1 MARLGAGVVVAAAQ
15 PVVAQQH
22 VTTGPAEV
30 RRAGMGLVAGV
41 SARIG
46 MAHHSRRGCCGGSRG
61 IPVVVAVAAGDPA
74 LNVPAQRHLR
84 GRLPVS
90 LPDPGKRRM
99 GEDTVLPLR
108 QGAPR
113 LGTHPFANPA
123 AKPKL
128 E

>member
-1 MARLGAGVVVAAAQ
+1 VIHDLAAAQ
-15 PVVAQQH
+15 VHLRDRRHLIVRQGKIPDVEVLFHAL
-22 VTTGPAEV
+22 PAD
-30 RRAGMGLVAGV
+30 GLGDD
-41 SARIG
+41 
-46 MAHHSRRGCCGGSRG
+46 
-61 IPVVVAVAAGDPA
+61 GDPA
-74 LNVPAQRHLR
+74 LDVPAQRHLR

-123 AKPKL
+123 AEPKL